1 MTKFCGKNE
10 TAIRF
15 LIEWVV
21 VEKLISCEK
30 CKIWAD
36 GTNKS
41 DWIYMW
47 MLVVCLAKVV
57 CDTLF
62 D

>member
-1 MTKFCGKNE
+1 MTNFCGKDE

-15 LIEWVV
+15 WIGWVV
-21 VEKLISCEK
+21 DEKLISCEK
-30 CKIWAD
+30 CKIWGD

-47 MLVVCLAKVV
+47 MLVVCLSKVV
-57 CDTLF
+57 WDTLF